1 MPLQIGSKASNFTD
15 PTGLLTDCHRRIEMF
30 LNALRT
36 AAGFGGRK
44 LSEQERSAL
53 DAALRYFRE
62 AAPKHNA
69 DEEDSLFPRL
79 RGSQDPEV
87 KSALAE
93 VIRLE
98 QEHRWAAP
106 LHDKVDFIGREW
118 LVEGEL
124 KPDQVRTFQSA
135 VEQLAAM
142 YRTHIEYEDRVLFP
156 LAARVLSPAQTAEVA
171 KEMAKRRNLND
182 SVLLQ
187 LKPLQGGLT
196 RTSMQPDSEGGRR
209 GRR

>member
-1 MPLQIGSKASNFTD
+1 MPVQIGNKASHFTD

-36 AAGFGGRK
+36 GASFGGRR

-53 DAALRYFRE
+53 EGALRYFRE

-79 RGSQDPEV
+79 RESRDPEV

-93 VIRLE
+93 VARLE
-98 QEHRWAAP
+98 QEHRWATP
-106 LHDKVDFIGREW
+106 LHDEVDFIGRQW
-118 LVEGEL
+118 LIEGEL
-124 KPDQVRTFQSA
+124 QPDQVRAFQSA
-135 VEQLAAM
+135 IEQLAAM

-156 LAARVLSPAQTAEVA
+156 LAARVLSAAQTAEVA
-171 KEMAKRRNLND
+171 KEMAGRRNLND
-182 SVLLQ
+182 SVLHQ
-187 LKPLQGGLT
+187 LKPL
-196 RTSMQPDSEGGRR
+196 RPDSQR
-209 GRR
+209 